1 MRTDH
6 VRWVEEPNW
15 DDAVPETKPGSGRL
29 KLDPYP
35 EILTPPPGLSDV
47 TNVLGPIEDWTLPQ
61 NAETAPEWFPPKPPV
76 PVIDLPLERRERVM
90 FFLAA
95 AAEIEHA
102 LMVQYLYAAYSV
114 NPQAE
119 FLSSDEKKVVTEI
132 QNELLQIAREEM
144 GHLMTVQNLL
154 RVIGAPL
161 TLSRGDGPFNSTL
174 LPFRFRLEKLSLGS
188 LAKYVTAERPIK
200 LPDDFPNDDRWTAR
214 KIYWQAAYANDGI
227 PVKQV
232 GGLFS
237 DILWM
242 IKHKLKPSDFR
253 SDSQEFQGAEQ
264 DWGFDATH
272 EKLTP
277 KTSGER
283 LIVERFPGSDHGEI
297 LDQVY
302 AAVHAISEQGEG
314 WDASDDEEES
324 HFERFF
330 NLHQQFEPIVKAHG
344 GRSPVHHVADNPN
357 TTGVR
362 GHSDDDFRCSV
373 MKTMEITKS
382 KNRIVNPAARALAR
396 FANIRYRMLLN
407 HLMHFLL
414 LDGPRYV
421 EGIDA
426 GDDLGART
434 ARGYLL
440 LWTFDEM
447 RRLRYLSYA
456 LSQLPL
462 DGDSAT
468 RAGVP
473 FELPYTL
480 TLPDQDRDRWWTH
493 ASVADAAIAQN
504 EEELKLGEL
513 DGLNGITL
521 PDGVDLKVFLHDVF
535 EADTKKSATNLALA
549 HGRPLPPPPKDFAR
563 VVQSLEEAM
572 RGFAPQFH
580 GSFWRGKTRD
590 EFVSGFGSSTVNGT
604 PDPAP
609 DNWKLVRALER
620 LEETRMPAGRPA
632 VPTARREYLRDWIA
646 KGAPDNV
653 PNGAIGVRGEG
664 QPSETPSGPT
674 GESPEELLVDL
685 LRKKRNNGAIN
696 PSHAGVSVGQSNL
709 LNLFQ
714 DEDYGAILN
723 FLKTGDSSQ
732 GTPLV
737 VPGKPEE
744 SDFVRIITV
753 GGMQFFFDQNT
764 EVPIVED
771 WIMSL
776 ADE

>member
-15 DDAVPETKPGSGRL
+15 TDALPDTEPGSGRL
-29 KLDPYP
+29 DLPPYP
-35 EILTPPPGLSDV
+35 ETLTLPPGFSDI
-47 TNVLGPIEDWTLPQ
+47 TNILGPVADWELAPGS
-61 NAETAPEWFPPKPPV
+61 ETAPEWFPPKPPV

-102 LMVQYLYAAYSV
+102 LMTQYLYAAYSV
-114 NPQAE
+114 NPQAD
-119 FLSSDEKKVVTEI
+119 FLSPTEATDVKNI
-132 QNELLQIAREEM
+132 QNELLQLAREEM

-154 RVIGAPL
+154 RTIGAPL

-200 LPDDFPNDDRWTAR
+200 LPDDFPNDDRWAVR
-214 KIYWQAAYANDGI
+214 KIYWQAAIANDGI

-242 IKHKLKPSDFR
+242 IKHKLKAADFR
-253 SDSQEFQGAEQ
+253 TDSEEFQGAEE

-272 EKLTP
+272 ERLTP
-277 KTSGER
+277 KTTGER
-283 LIVERFPGSDHGEI
+283 LIVERFPGTDHGEI

-302 AAVHAISEQGEG
+302 AAVRAISEQGEG
-314 WDASDDEEES
+314 WDPSEEDEES

-330 NLHQQFEPIVKAHG
+330 DLYQQFEQIVKAHG
-344 GRSPVHHVADNPN
+344 GKSPVHNVADNPN

-362 GHSDDDFRCSV
+362 GHSDDKLSCSV
-373 MKTMEITKS
+373 MKAMEITKS
-382 KNRIVNPAARALAR
+382 RNRIVNPAARALAR

-421 EGIDA
+421 HRDNA
-426 GDDLGART
+426 GDSLGART

-447 RRLRYLSYA
+447 RRIRYLSYA

-462 DGDSAT
+462 DGDSTT

-473 FELPYTL
+473 FELPYAL
-480 TLPDQDRDRWWTH
+480 ALPDRDPDRWWTH

-513 DGLNGITL
+513 DDLN
-521 PDGVDLKVFLHDVF
+521 
-535 EADTKKSATNLALA
+535 
-549 HGRPLPPPPKDFAR
+549 
-563 VVQSLEEAM
+563 
-572 RGFAPQFH
+572 
-580 GSFWRGKTRD
+580 
-590 EFVSGFGSSTVNGT
+590 
-604 PDPAP
+604 
-609 DNWKLVRALER
+609 
-620 LEETRMPAGRPA
+620 
-632 VPTARREYLRDWIA
+632 
-646 KGAPDNV
+646 
-653 PNGAIGVRGEG
+653 
-664 QPSETPSGPT
+664 
-674 GESPEELLVDL
+674 
-685 LRKKRNNGAIN
+685 
-696 PSHAGVSVGQSNL
+696 
-709 LNLFQ
+709 
-714 DEDYGAILN
+714 
-723 FLKTGDSSQ
+723 
-732 GTPLV
+732 
-737 VPGKPEE
+737 
-744 SDFVRIITV
+744 
-753 GGMQFFFDQNT
+753 
-764 EVPIVED
+764 
-771 WIMSL
+771 
-776 ADE
+776 